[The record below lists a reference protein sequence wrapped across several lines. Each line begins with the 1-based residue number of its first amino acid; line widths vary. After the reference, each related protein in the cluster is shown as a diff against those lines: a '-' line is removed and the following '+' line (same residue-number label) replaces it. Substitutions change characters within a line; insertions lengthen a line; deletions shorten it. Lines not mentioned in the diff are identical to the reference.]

1 MNESADFAER
11 AEEIASRLN
20 LINAAVGE
28 TVGLL
33 TALHRD
39 YTSAGRPW
47 AAFCAEQLSPV
58 GRLDRHA
65 SERSRGEACALGRAF
80 GCFTAP

>member
-1 MNESADFAER
+1 MNESATFAER

-20 LINAAVGE
+20 LINTAVGE

-47 AAFCAEQLSPV
+47 AAFCVEHFPQ
-58 GRLDRHA
+58 
-65 SERSRGEACALGRAF
+65 
-80 GCFTAP
+80 